1 MAEHIILNFEGHFDI
16 RKLFTQEFQR
26 HGICIVYRGKS
37 TDTITYLKSTE
48 LLYIGETENEVIN
61 PIKNKEL
68 CEKWSSRLD
77 FGEKLTFTFADVSP
91 DDIMRVKAELI
102 NQLKPFFT

>member
-1 MAEHIILNFEGHFDI
+1 MAEPITPNFEGHFDI
-16 RKLFTQEFQR
+16 RKLFTKEFQR
-26 HGICIVYRGKS
+26 PGIYIVYRGKS
-37 TDTITYLKSTE
+37 TNTITYRKSTE

-77 FGEKLTFTFADVSP
+77 SGEKLTFTFADVLP
-91 DDIMRVKAELI
+91 DDIGRVKAELV
-102 NQLKPFFT
+102 NQLRPFFA